1 MPHEEKRRFPCPVCL
16 ARCDVRITVKR
27 KPYIICDPCG
37 VQLFVRGPGGIAA
50 FNQSIERAG
59 ERSGSAD
66 LWATLKTMQSR
77 YRLQCPKCA
86 AKFWI
91 EPELVETSMFDG
103 SLKGFRCPQKNC
115 GTTIPWR
122 KKS

>member
-1 MPHEEKRRFPCPVCL
+1 MPNEENPRRFPCPVCL
-16 ARCDVRITVKR
+16 TACGVRMTIKR

-37 VQLFVRGPGGIAA
+37 VQLFVRGPAGITA
-50 FNQSIERAG
+50 FNQSIERPG
-59 ERSGSAD
+59 NAD
-66 LWATLKTMQSR
+66 VWAAMKIMQGR
-77 YRLQCPKCA
+77 YRLQCPKCTV
-86 AKFWI
+86 KFWI

-115 GTTIPWR
+115 EATIPWR